1 MPFSTGGKSAIIG
14 EFINTLAGSPSQAA
28 SRPALPKGELLTKP
42 QTLHLLPRPPTL
54 GEVAVRQH

>member
-42 QTLHLLPRPPTL
+42 VTLHGLPKPRPS
-54 GEVAVRQH
+54 GEVAARQR